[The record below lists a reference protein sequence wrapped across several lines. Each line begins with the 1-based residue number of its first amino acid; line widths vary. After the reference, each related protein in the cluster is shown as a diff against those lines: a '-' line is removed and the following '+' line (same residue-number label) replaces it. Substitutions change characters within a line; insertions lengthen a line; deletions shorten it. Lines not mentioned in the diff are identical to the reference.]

1 MEFIEI
7 FVFKENFK
15 NYIRFDGYNM
25 EEIEELLELRRKDLV
40 KIDCLVIVVG
50 IFLNKGKILFG
61 LILNIC

>member
-15 NYIRFDGYNM
+15 KYIRFDVYNI
-25 EEIEELLELRRKDLV
+25 EEIEGLLELRRKDLV

-50 IFLNKGKILFG
+50 IFLNNGNNGYDLS
-61 LILNIC
+61 